1 MSQSKS
7 SKRWLTEHFN
17 DPYVKQAQRDG
28 YRSRAA
34 YKLIELQEK
43 YRIIKPGM
51 RVIDLGAAPGG
62 WSQLAGQWVQPGGQ
76 VIAVDRLPMDALA
89 DVTFIQGDFCEEA
102 VLQQMLEKVGDQRID
117 VVLSDMAPNMSGYHS
132 VDIPRSMYLAEL
144 AVDMAQRVL
153 RPGGGLVMKV
163 FHGEGFEQL
172 LRQVKDCFA
181 TVRVRKPKAS
191 RPRSREAYLVAKG
204 YTNIIS

>member
-28 YRSRAA
+28 YRSRAV

-51 RVIDLGAAPGG
+51 SVIDLGAAPGG
-62 WSQLAGQWVQPGGQ
+62 WSQLAGQWVRTSGS
-76 VIAVDRLPMDALA
+76 VIAVDRLSMDPLTN
-89 DVTFIQGDFCEEA
+89 VTFIQGDFCEEA

-153 RPGGGLVMKV
+153 RPGGSLVMKV

-172 LRQVKDCFA
+172 LRQVRDCFA
-181 TVRVRKPKAS
+181 TVRVRKPQAS
-191 RPRSREAYLVAKG
+191 RSRSREAYLVAKG
-204 YTNIIS
+204 YTSS

>member
-62 WSQLAGQWVQPGGQ
+62 WSQLAGQWVQASGQ
-76 VIAVDRLPMDALA
+76 VIAVDRLPMDSLVN
-89 DVTFIQGDFCEEA
+89 VTFIQGDFCEEA
-102 VLQQMLEKVGDQRID
+102 VLQQMLEKVGDRRID

-153 RPGGGLVMKV
+153 RPGGSLVMKV

-181 TVRVRKPKAS
+181 TVRVRKPRAS

-204 YTNIIS
+204 YTIS